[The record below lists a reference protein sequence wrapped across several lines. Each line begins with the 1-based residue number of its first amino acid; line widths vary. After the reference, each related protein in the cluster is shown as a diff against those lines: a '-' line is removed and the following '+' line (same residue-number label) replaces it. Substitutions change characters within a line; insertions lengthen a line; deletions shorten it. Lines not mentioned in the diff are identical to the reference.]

1 MLFEIL
7 AAVVA
12 LAAIAALLVML
23 RQASTL
29 QRLRLLAEQKPGRNA
44 QRSRDHTCRPV
55 A

>member
-7 AAVVA
+7 AAVAAV
-12 LAAIAALLVML
+12 AAIAALLVML

-29 QRLRLLAEQKPGRNA
+29 QRLRLLAEQSLAGTRKRG
-44 QRSRDHTCRPV
+44 RDHTCRPV